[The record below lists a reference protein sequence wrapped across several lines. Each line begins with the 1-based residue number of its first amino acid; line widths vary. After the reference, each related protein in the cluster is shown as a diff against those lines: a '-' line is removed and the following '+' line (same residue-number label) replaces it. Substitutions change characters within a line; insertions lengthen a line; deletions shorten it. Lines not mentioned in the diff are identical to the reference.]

1 MSVTR
6 NNGGTTGDGLEDLG
20 IPGPVFLRDA
30 LTSCT
35 DPLKAIEE
43 FQLENGVLL
52 PSLRPMLPLLDL
64 HGVRRLDFHQSVLEE
79 LREKLVKRINEIGAE
94 RTTEKSSGDKR
105 LKDMLSKSF
114 AAVRVPALRPV
125 VMCILRNTPHI
136 DDKYLRVLVREKEL
150 YNSADT
156 EVKRQIWKDNQSLF
170 GDEVSPLFSKYI
182 IEKEQILFDHLN
194 LNSLFFSPSP
204 KVRRQ
209 GEVVQKLAHMIGHS
223 VKLYDMVL
231 QFLRTLFLRTKNIH
245 YCTLRAELL
254 MALHDLE
261 VQDIISVDPCHKF
274 TWCLDACIREKNVD
288 IKRSRELQGFL
299 DSIKRGQEQ
308 VLGDLSMTLCDPYAV
323 NFLASSAIKIALH
336 LINGE
341 SLPREN
347 AVLVLLLRMLAL
359 GLSAWQ
365 MIDSQDFKEPKL
377 DSQVVTKFLPAL
389 MSLMVDDQ
397 IRQLNCKLPPDERES
412 AIAIIE
418 HSGPPPD
425 ACQAYAQLSGV
436 AAVLSMYYA
445 LHVGGGIVAGGASA
459 AGVSTV
465 SGSSL
470 GSGKS
475 RGDARGLMRVL
486 ATLPN
491 CQAQRAFEDPF
502 LHTLVSLLILN
513 MADEFSNESFCTVI
527 FDEFFLAGLGRDNV
541 TRHLLKL
548 LWYIY
553 PKLPPARLHSLMKAL
568 QPTSQHN
575 EAVHSLYEA
584 LREKIGSRSTENLPP
599 SSQGSRMSL
608 DGPTSPLTP
617 GVSPISGITTPPSVS
632 SPMRP
637 L

>member
-1 MSVTR
+1 
-6 NNGGTTGDGLEDLG
+6 
-20 IPGPVFLRDA
+20 
-30 LTSCT
+30 
-35 DPLKAIEE
+35 
-43 FQLENGVLL
+43 
-52 PSLRPMLPLLDL
+52 MLPLLDL
-64 HGVRRLDFHQSVLEE
+64 HGVRRLDFHASVLEE
-79 LREKLVKRINEIGAE
+79 LREKLVKRIAEIGAE
-94 RTTEKSSGDKR
+94 RGEKGGSDRR
-105 LKDMLSKSF
+105 LKDLLAKSF
-114 AAVRVPALRPV
+114 PAVRVAALRPV

-150 YNSADT
+150 YNDADT

-170 GDEVSPLFSKYI
+170 GDEVSPLFSRYI
-182 IEKEQILFDHLN
+182 IEKEQVLFDHRN
-194 LNSLFFSPSP
+194 LNALFFSPSP

-288 IKRSRELQGFL
+288 VKRSRELQGFL

-341 SLPREN
+341 ALPRDN

-397 IRQLNCKLPPDERES
+397 IRQLNGKLPPDERES

-436 AAVLSMYYA
+436 AAVLSMYHA
-445 LHVGGGIVAGGASA
+445 LYVGGGG
-459 AGVSTV
+459 
-465 SGSSL
+465 SGSS
-470 GSGKS
+470 GRA

-491 CQAQRAFEDPF
+491 CQAHRAFEDPF

-513 MADEFSNESFCTVI
+513 MADEFSGESFCTVI
-527 FDEFFLAGLGRDNV
+527 FDEFFLAGLTRDNV

-548 LWYIY
+548 LWYIH

-568 QPTSQHN
+568 QPNSQHN
-575 EAVHSLYEA
+575 EAVHSLYQS
-584 LREKIGSRSTENLPP
+584 LREKIGSQSTEDLLI
-599 SSQGSRMSL
+599 SSTSMDTL
-608 DGPTSPLTP
+608 ECPDSPLDVVPTP
-617 GVSPISGITTPPSVS
+617 GP
-632 SPMRP
+632 R
-637 L
+637 

>member
-1 MSVTR
+1 MS
-6 NNGGTTGDGLEDLG
+6 GTKSTEGTGLEDLG
-20 IPGPVFLRDA
+20 VPGQVFLRDA

-43 FQLENGVLL
+43 FQLENGILL

-64 HGVRRLDFHQSVLEE
+64 HGVRRLDFHASVLEE
-79 LREKLVKRINEIGAE
+79 LREKLVKRIAEIGAE
-94 RTTEKSSGDKR
+94 RGEKGGSDRR
-105 LKDMLSKSF
+105 LKDLLAKSF
-114 AAVRVPALRPV
+114 PAVRVAALRPV

-150 YNSADT
+150 YNDADT

-170 GDEVSPLFSKYI
+170 GDEVSPLFSRYI
-182 IEKEQILFDHLN
+182 IEKEQVLFDHRN
-194 LNSLFFSPSP
+194 LNALFFSPSP

-288 IKRSRELQGFL
+288 VKRSRELQGFL

-341 SLPREN
+341 ALPRDN

-397 IRQLNCKLPPDERES
+397 IRQLNGKLPPDERES

-436 AAVLSMYYA
+436 AAVLSMYHA
-445 LHVGGGIVAGGASA
+445 LHVGGGG
-459 AGVSTV
+459 
-465 SGSSL
+465 SGS
-470 GSGKS
+470 GGRA

-491 CQAQRAFEDPF
+491 CQAHRAFEDPF

-513 MADEFSNESFCTVI
+513 MADEFSGESFCTVI
-527 FDEFFLAGLGRDNV
+527 FDEFFLAGLARDNV

-548 LWYIY
+548 LWYIH
-553 PKLPPARLHSLMKAL
+553 PKLPPTRLHSLMKAL
-568 QPTSQHN
+568 QPNSQHN
-575 EAVHSLYEA
+575 EAVHSLYQS
-584 LREKIGSRSTENLPP
+584 LREKIGNQSTEDLLI
-599 SSQGSRMSL
+599 SSTSMDTL
-608 DGPTSPLTP
+608 ECPDSPLDVVPTP
-617 GVSPISGITTPPSVS
+617 GP
-632 SPMRP
+632 R
-637 L
+637 

>member
-1 MSVTR
+1 MNPMKS
-6 NNGGTTGDGLEDLG
+6 NGESGNGLEDLG

-43 FQLENGVLL
+43 FQLENGILL

-64 HGVRRLDFHQSVLEE
+64 HGVRRLDFHASVLEE
-79 LREKLVKRINEIGAE
+79 LREKLIKQINEIGME
-94 RTTEKSSGDKR
+94 RADKSSSDRR
-105 LKDMLSKSF
+105 LKELLSKSF
-114 AAVRVPALRPV
+114 PAVRVTGLRPV

-136 DDKYLRVLVREKEL
+136 EEKYLRVLVGEKEL
-150 YNSADT
+150 YNDADT

-170 GDEVSPLFSKYI
+170 GDEVSPLFSRYI
-182 IEKEQILFDHLN
+182 IEKEQILFDHRN
-194 LNSLFFSPSP
+194 LNSLFFTPSP

-288 IKRSRELQGFL
+288 VKRSRELQGFL

-336 LINGE
+336 LINSE
-341 SLPREN
+341 ALPREN

-377 DSQVVTKFLPAL
+377 DIQVVTKFLPAL

-445 LHVGGGIVAGGASA
+445 LHVGGGGGV
-459 AGVSTV
+459 GR
-465 SGSSL
+465 G
-470 GSGKS
+470 

-548 LWYIY
+548 LWYIH
-553 PKLPPARLHSLMKAL
+553 PKLPSARLHSLLKAL

-575 EAVHSLYEA
+575 EAVHNLYES
-584 LREKIGSRSTENLPP
+584 LRDKVGSHSTEDQLASTAQIDTLDLDCSSPALTGLPT
-599 SSQGSRMSL
+599 
-608 DGPTSPLTP
+608 PTSSTCSL
-617 GVSPISGITTPPSVS
+617 
-632 SPMRP
+632 
-637 L
+637 